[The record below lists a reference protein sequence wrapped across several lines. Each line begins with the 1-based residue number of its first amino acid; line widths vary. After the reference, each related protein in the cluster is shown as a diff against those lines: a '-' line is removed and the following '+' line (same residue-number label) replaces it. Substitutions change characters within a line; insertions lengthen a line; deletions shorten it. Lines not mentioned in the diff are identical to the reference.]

1 MEVGGRVR
9 LRLGLLMLFSRMKRP
24 GMTPERAKDL
34 AAQAARK
41 ATKAKFG

>member
-24 GMTPERAKDL
+24 GMTPERAKHL
-34 AAQAARK
+34 AAQAAK
-41 ATKAKFG
+41 EAVQAKFG